1 MGPILVSADFRWLWK
16 NLVRHFES
24 FRDSGTD
31 NMELEQKIRTRRE
44 IVGRYM
50 AKLETWGEVESVFAT
65 MNIAWGKVRDPR
77 KMREQD
83 TVISRGSITEID
95 DRAGGVRPI
104 PQSPYRFSN
113 ARSEVQGSAK
123 HRGED
128 NFSVLSSWIG
138 RSQEDVQALIDS
150 GVLSRDEE
158 LLD

>member
-1 MGPILVSADFRWLWK
+1 
-16 NLVRHFES
+16 
-24 FRDSGTD
+24 
-31 NMELEQKIRTRRE
+31 
-44 IVGRYM
+44 M
-50 AKLETWGEVESVFAT
+50 AGLETWDEVESFFAT

-77 KMREQD
+77 KMREQE

-113 ARSEVQGSAK
+113 ARSEVQGFAK

-138 RSQEDVQALIDS
+138 RSQKDVQSLIDS